1 MSDKITLQTRAK
13 RTRKQVVTDT
23 VHELWDL
30 DNQALAL
37 EEENENLGRF
47 RYATEK
53 LKRLLISY
61 NNKKD
66 KFISQLIQWGLCS
79 DRDGLTSDEAD
90 NPIFSD
96 VESGKL
102 WIIGNGEWC

>member
-1 MSDKITLQTRAK
+1 MKKAR
-13 RTRKQVVTDT
+13 RTRKQVITDT

-30 DNQALAL
+30 DYQALL
-37 EEENENLGRF
+37 IEEESERLGMF
-47 RYATEK
+47 RDGDERSEK
-53 LKRLLISY
+53 LLISLD
-61 NNKKD
+61 KKKA
-66 KFISQLIQWGLCS
+66 KFISKLIDWGLCC

-102 WIIGNGEWC
+102 WVIGDGTWC

>member
-1 MSDKITLQTRAK
+1 MTRAR
-13 RTRKQVVTDT
+13 RTRKQVITDT

-37 EEENENLGRF
+37 EEENEKLGRF

-53 LKRLLISY
+53 LKRLMISFD
-61 NNKKD
+61 NKKD

-90 NPIFSD
+90 NLIFSD

-102 WIIGNGEWC
+102 WVIGDGTWC